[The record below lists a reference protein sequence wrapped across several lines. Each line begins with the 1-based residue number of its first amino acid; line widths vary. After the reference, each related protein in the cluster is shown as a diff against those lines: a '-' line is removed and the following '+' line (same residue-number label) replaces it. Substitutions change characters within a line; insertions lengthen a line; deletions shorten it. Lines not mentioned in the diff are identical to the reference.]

1 MSLENTDIKPHFG
14 PPLFHRIMRKVHP
27 QNGNHLI
34 EGSSFKIMSYNIT
47 SDRVLETSS
56 SHLLEDDLCHNPI
69 YRMNRIMSEI
79 E

>member
-1 MSLENTDIKPHFG
+1 MSLETTDEKPHFG

-27 QNGNHLI
+27 QNGNYSS
-34 EGSSFKIMSYNIT
+34 EGSTFKIMSYNIT
-47 SDRVLETSS
+47 ADRVLEVSS
-56 SHLLEDDLCHNPI
+56 PHLLEDDPCHNPI

>member
-1 MSLENTDIKPHFG
+1 MSLETSDKKPNFG

-27 QNGNHLI
+27 QDDNPSTK
-34 EGSSFKIMSYNIT
+34 GSSFKIMSYNIS

-56 SHLLEDDLCHNPI
+56 THLLEDDPCHNPI
-69 YRMNRIMSEI
+69 YRMNRVMAEI